1 MHWITLHTYIL
12 ILGSY
17 SNSILSFRP
26 QFRVEPHR
34 VVAPTEVLH
43 QHPPPQQPSR
53 QTSKRSKRRPETNI
67 NTASVRDRETAII
80 PPAVPYEFYMSLPL
94 TVGFEML
101 DDFEDILKNWSEKE
115 IQESRR
121 VVSFSRVNSVDDIRQ
136 QQERRI
142 RDANNHVVVYCKCAP
157 ADIQFPLIT
166 NEVGDMQRDGALV
179 SCIAWKGE
187 HYVTSVDVIKILEEM
202 LNKSFSV
209 QSKNRV
215 RRNLEGFK
223 PITASKHKPETVS
236 LFKLIMG
243 FNHPRPRN
251 IEKDIKVFYW
261 RSLPVALNKVIDK
274 YFMESLSTRIA
285 PNNASN
291 HDRPL
296 RTTLSFPTTSRAK
309 TTTSSTQHPRASS
322 SLDGSNKK
330 DTKSKDT
337 PPQ

>member
-1 MHWITLHTYIL
+1 MHTYIL
-12 ILGSY
+12 ILGPS
-17 SNSILSFRP
+17 SNSILSFRS

-43 QHPPPQQPSR
+43 QHPQQQQPSR
-53 QTSKRSKRRPETNI
+53 QSSKRSKRRPESNI
-67 NTASVRDRETAII
+67 NTASQGERETSII
-80 PPAVPYEFYMSLPL
+80 PPAVPYEFYLSLPL

-101 DDFEDILKNWSEKE
+101 DDFEDILKNWSETE
-115 IQESRR
+115 IKESRR
-121 VVSFSRVNSVDDIRQ
+121 VVWFSRVNSVADIRQ
-136 QQERRI
+136 QQERRM

-166 NEVGDMQRDGALV
+166 NEVGDMQGKGALV
-179 SCIAWKGE
+179 SCIAWEGE

-202 LNKSFSV
+202 LNKSFTV

-261 RSLPVALNKVIDK
+261 RTLPVALNKVIDK
-274 YFMESLSTRIA
+274 YFLESLSTRIA
-285 PNNASN
+285 PKNASN
-291 HDRPL
+291 HDRPLL

-309 TTTSSTQHPRASS
+309 TTPSSTRHPRASS
-322 SLDGSNKK
+322 SLDGNK